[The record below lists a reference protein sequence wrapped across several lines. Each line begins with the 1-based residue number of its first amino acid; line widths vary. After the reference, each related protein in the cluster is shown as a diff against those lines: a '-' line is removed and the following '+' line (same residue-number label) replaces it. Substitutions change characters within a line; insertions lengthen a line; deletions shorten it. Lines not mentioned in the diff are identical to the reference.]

1 MASDKAD
8 HPGDVPGI
16 PLSAY
21 GHLLAIYLVWGA
33 AYLAVKVALSGPAA
47 ITVFQ
52 LQTSRLWAA
61 CALLAV
67 LATVRNGLPRRLSR
81 RDLAICAGSGVL
93 MWVFG
98 NGLATLAS
106 RHSASIFVVMA
117 LGAIP
122 IWSCLLDLLIERA
135 VPTLRVVVG
144 LALGLFGLFLV
155 TAPALFGG
163 GTIIEPGYAGF
174 TVLILIGAGVSWSL
188 GTIVQRPLMGRLPP
202 EWAATF
208 QMLAAALVLTV
219 LAAGEGASLPEAP
232 GHTQW
237 LAFGFMVVFGSVI
250 GLTSYIRV
258 LRSFSPVIASTFA
271 YVNPIVGVLLGWLIL
286 DERPAP
292 LSLVGLAIVLTSIA
306 IILTRRTSKAG

>member
-1 MASDKAD
+1 MASGDTGSSAAR
-8 HPGDVPGI
+8 PGP

-21 GHLLAIYLVWGA
+21 GHLLTIYLVWGA
-33 AYLAVKVALSGPAA
+33 AYLAVKVAISGPAV
-47 ITVFQ
+47 ITVLQ
-52 LQTSRLWAA
+52 LQTARVWGAGLLL
-61 CALLAV
+61 ALLA
-67 LATVRNGLPRRLSR
+67 AFRNGLPRNISR
-81 RDLAICAGSGVL
+81 RDVGICVASGLL
-93 MWVFG
+93 MWISG

-106 RHSASIFVVMA
+106 KHSASIFVVMA

-122 IWSCLLDLLIERA
+122 IWACLLDLVIERA
-135 VPTLRVVVG
+135 IPTRRVVMG

-163 GTIIEPGYAGF
+163 RTIIEPGYEVL
-174 TVLILIGAGVSWSL
+174 TVLILIGAGVTWSL
-188 GTIVQRPLMGRLPP
+188 GTIVQRPLMGRIAP
-202 EWAATF
+202 EWAAAFQTF
-208 QMLAAALVLTV
+208 SAAVVLSV
-219 LAAGEGASLPEAP
+219 FVVVEGAPIPLPP
-232 GHTQW
+232 SQSQW

-258 LRSFSPVIASTFA
+258 LRNFSPVIASTFA

-306 IILTRRTSKAG
+306 IILTRPQQQPA